1 MKTNK
6 LIAAALLPLLFSCA
20 KENIAPAETPENAD
34 DYITVNLV
42 PGADTVTKASFHDVE
57 GIIWQSGGY
66 AGIVNA
72 AGNNIKSKGLDNIY
86 DWKGNNQASFKFLKT
101 ELEGKP
107 GPYVLYYP
115 HHDEVSVSDDG
126 KYTIPVFVDVTQ
138 QSDIGKSTEIFSVVS
153 KKAFDLVPYKEP
165 DKDTDYDN
173 NGADVEFKVV
183 GSYIRILPY
192 GGTKEGEIL
201 DYIKIYDINE
211 VNKVSG
217 RYFVSVAVNNDNTT
231 TISKTD
237 ASDLLSN
244 EMYVNF
250 ESKPK
255 TKIDKKDAAGI
266 YAQVLSGKHQLAYE
280 LHTKVGNTTN
290 TYIFKSSRETDFA
303 FGSIKDI
310 PLNIEKAT
318 KTVSSPEKLYIVGDV
333 SFVGWNH
340 SNAIEMSKNGYI
352 FTTNVYLNTQVK
364 KDGVYQAAEG
374 FKFIL
379 QNDSFEPAYVNG
391 GDNTLKKYNGGDGDN
406 KFTVDKAGYYTVTAD
421 FSTGKVTCTS
431 AAPDKFYIWGD
442 ATEAAWNSDKAIPLV
457 QDKNDKFVF
466 TKEGIILNKGDY
478 KFFSENS
485 ETTAYVND
493 DKGNLVF
500 FDSPSDTDKDI
511 KFKVAYDGTYDL
523 TVNLKDNSVKCIL
536 KTIPQARVKTGDWTD
551 MEKTEEPGV
560 FKAAA
565 WWIKRGDDNHDIQIR
580 CGENQ
585 YINSGYYKEVTF
597 ASRTESLTGM
607 TFDVS
612 AKDIVDEKDVNAKY
626 SWWINDNWCKVRYD
640 IIFDSNKN
648 SVTIKYVPAKYF
660 WLVGHINNWTI
671 KDDNYKADV
680 VDGVATWNIDVAGSY
695 TDIKICGEELYG
707 VGDELFDVGCEWYYS
722 NAADGNVDVSAG
734 REFDVMTYNH
744 DHKWYFPS
752 GKYKVQFNANTFK
765 LIVEK
770 SN

>member
-20 KENIAPAETPENAD
+20 KENLNQIDKPESAD
-34 DYITVNLV
+34 DYITVSLV
-42 PGADTVTKASFHDVE
+42 PGEDAVTRASFDDND
-57 GIIWQSGGY
+57 GIFWQQGGF
-66 AGIVNA
+66 AGLVNA
-72 AGNNIKSKGLDNIY
+72 NANNIKSLALDKTYLYN
-86 DWKGNNQASFKFLKT
+86 GNNQASFKFTKS
-101 ELEGKP
+101 ELTDKP

-115 HHDEVSVSDDG
+115 HHDAVEVIDG
-126 KYTIPVFVDVTQ
+126 KYKIPFTIGVTQ
-138 QSDIGKSTEIFSVVS
+138 KTEIGKSTEIFSVVS
-153 KKAFDLVPYKEP
+153 KNAIDLVPYE
-165 DKDTDYDN
+165 DDTDYDN
-173 NGADVEFKVV
+173 NGAEVYFKVV

-192 GGTKEGEIL
+192 GGTKEGEVI
-201 DYIKIYDINE
+201 DYIKIYDIN
-211 VNKVSG
+211 NNYISG
-217 RYFVSVAVNNDNTT
+217 DYFVSVEVTGAENKPT
-231 TISKTD
+231 TIALADGTD
-237 ASDLLSN
+237 RTSN

-250 ESKPK
+250 DEKPSTNIEK
-255 TKIDKKDAAGI
+255 TAAKGI
-266 YAQVLSGKHQLAYE
+266 YAQVLPGKHQLAYE

-352 FTTNVYLNTQVK
+352 FTTNVYLNTQVRN
-364 KDGVYQAAEG
+364 GNAYQDAEG

-379 QNDSFEPAYVNG
+379 QQDSFEPAYVNG
-391 GDNTLKKYNGGDGDN
+391 GDNTLKKYTGGDGDN

-421 FSTGKVTCTS
+421 FSTGKVTCTP

-442 ATEAAWNSDKAIPLV
+442 ATSAGWDSAKAIQLD
-457 QDKNDKFVF
+457 QDQNDKFVF
-466 TKEGIILNKGDY
+466 TKKDISLKKGDY
-478 KFFSENS
+478 KFFSDNHEYTS
-485 ETTAYVND
+485 YVND
-493 DKGNLVF
+493 GNGNLVF
-500 FDSPSDTDKDI
+500 FDSPSGTDNDR

-523 TVNLKDNSVKCIL
+523 TVNLNDNSVKCIL
-536 KTIPQARVKTGDWTD
+536 TTIPQARVKTGDWTD
-551 MEKTEEPGV
+551 MVQTEPGV
-560 FKAAA
+560 FKAEA
-565 WWIKRGDDNHDIQIR
+565 WWIKRGDYNHDIQIR
-580 CGENQ
+580 CGETQ
-585 YINSGYYKEVTF
+585 YINSGNYKEVTF
-597 ASRTESLTGM
+597 ASRTESLTGKP
-607 TFDVS
+607 FEVS
-612 AKDIVDEKDVNAKY
+612 AGDIADNKDNAEY
-626 SWWINDNWCKVRYD
+626 SWWINNDWCKVRYD

-648 SVTIKYVPAKYF
+648 TVTIKYVPAKYF

-671 KDDNYKADV
+671 KDDNYKAEV
-680 VDGVATWNIDVAGSY
+680 VDGVATWNIDVAGDSF

-707 VGDELFDVGCEWYYS
+707 TNWYDKDCEWYYS
-722 NAADGNVDVSAG
+722 NAAGGNVNVSAG
-734 REFDVMTYNH
+734 GEFDVMTYND

>member
-42 PGADTVTKASFHDVE
+42 PGADTVTKASFDDND
-57 GIIWQSGGY
+57 GIIWQEGGF

-72 AGNNIKSKGLDNIY
+72 AGNNIKSKKLDNIY
-86 DWKGNNQASFKFLKT
+86 NWNGNNQASFKFLKT
-101 ELEGKP
+101 ELEGKS

-115 HHDEVSVSDDG
+115 HHDKVSGSDG
-126 KYTIPVFVDVTQ
+126 KYTIPVFVPVTQ
-138 QSDIGKSTEIFSVVS
+138 KSDIGKSTEIFSVVS
-153 KKAFDLVPYKEP
+153 KKAFDLVPYKEAG
-165 DKDTDYDN
+165 KDTDYDN

-211 VNKVSG
+211 DNKVSG
-217 RYFVSVAVNNDNTT
+217 LYFVSVAVNNDNTT

-250 ESKPK
+250 DSKPK
-255 TKIDKKDAAGI
+255 IKIDKKDAQGI
-266 YAQVLSGKHQLAYE
+266 YAQVRSGKHQLAYE

-352 FTTNVYLNTQVK
+352 FTTNVYLNTQVRN
-364 KDGVYQAAEG
+364 GNAYQNAEG

-379 QNDSFEPAYVNG
+379 QKDSFEPAYVNG
-391 GDNTLKKYNGGDGDN
+391 GDNTLKKLTDGVADN

-442 ATEAAWNSDKAIPLV
+442 ATSAGWDSAKAIQLD
-457 QDKNDKFVF
+457 QDQNDKFVF
-466 TKEGIILNKGDY
+466 TKKDISLKKGDY
-478 KFFSENS
+478 KFFSDNHEYTS
-485 ETTAYVND
+485 YVND
-493 DKGNLVF
+493 GNGNLVF
-500 FDSPSDTDKDI
+500 FDSPSGTDKDI

-523 TVNLKDNSVKCIL
+523 TVDLKNNSVKCIL
-536 KTIPQARVKTGDWTD
+536 TTIPQARVKTGTWTD
-551 MEKTEEPGV
+551 MVQTEEPGV
-560 FKAAA
+560 FKAEA
-565 WWIKRGDDNHDIQIR
+565 WWIKRGNNNHDIQIR
-580 CGENQ
+580 CGDTQ
-585 YINSGYYKEVTF
+585 YINSGYYKEVKF
-597 ASRTESLTGM
+597 DSREKSLDGM
-607 TFDVS
+607 TFSVS
-612 AKDIVDEKDVNAKY
+612 ASDNAEY
-626 SWWINDNWCKVRYD
+626 TWWINNDWCKVRYD

-648 SVTIKYVPAKYF
+648 TVTIKYVPAKYF
-660 WLVGHINNWTI
+660 WLVGDINKWTI

-680 VDGVATWNIDVAGSY
+680 VDGVATWNIDVAGESF
-695 TDIKICGEELYG
+695 TDIKICGEEVYNNE
-707 VGDELFDVGCEWYYS
+707 DFNPDSEWYYS
-722 NAADGNVDVSAG
+722 NGENGNNVDVSKG
-734 REFDVMTYNH
+734 REFDVMSYNS

>member
-42 PGADTVTKASFHDVE
+42 PGADTVTKASFDDND
-57 GIIWQSGGY
+57 GIIWQEGGF

-72 AGNNIKSKGLDNIY
+72 AGNNIKSKKLDNIY
-86 DWKGNNQASFKFLKT
+86 NWNGNNQASFKFLKT
-101 ELEGKP
+101 ELEGKS

-115 HHDEVSVSDDG
+115 HHDKVSGSDG
-126 KYTIPVFVDVTQ
+126 KYTIPVFVPVTQ
-138 QSDIGKSTEIFSVVS
+138 ESDIGKSTEIFSVVS
-153 KKAFDLVPYKEP
+153 KKAFDLVPYKEAG
-165 DKDTDYDN
+165 KDTDYDN

-201 DYIKIYDINE
+201 DYIKIYDIKGENW
-211 VNKVSG
+211 VSG
-217 RYFVSVAVNNDNTT
+217 LYSVSVAVNDDNTT
-231 TISKTD
+231 NISKTD

-250 ESKPK
+250 DSKPK
-255 TKIDKKDAAGI
+255 IKIDKKDSQGI
-266 YAQVLSGKHQLAYE
+266 YAQVRSGKHQLAYE
-280 LHTKVGNTTN
+280 LHTKVGDMDC
-290 TYIFKSSRETDFA
+290 TYTFKSSKETDFA

-310 PLNIEKAT
+310 PLNITKAT
-318 KTVSSPEKLYIVGDV
+318 ETTVSSPEKLYIVGDR
-333 SFVGWNH
+333 SSVGWNL
-340 SNAIEMSKNGYI
+340 SNAIEMSKNGHI
-352 FTTNVYLNTQVK
+352 FTTNVYLNTQVRN
-364 KDGVYQAAEG
+364 GNAYQNAEG

-379 QNDSFEPAYVNG
+379 QKDSFEPAYVNG

-431 AAPDKFYIWGD
+431 AAPEQFYIWGD
-442 ATEAAWNSDKAIPLV
+442 ATSAGWDSANAIKLD
-457 QDKNDKFVF
+457 QDQNDKFVF
-466 TKEGIILNKGDY
+466 TMKGISLKKAGEY
-478 KFFSENS
+478 KFFSVNS

-493 DKGNLVF
+493 GNGNLVF
-500 FDSPSDTDKDI
+500 FDSPSGTDKDI

-523 TVNLKDNSVKCIL
+523 TVDLKNNSVKCIL
-536 KTIPQARVKTGDWTD
+536 TTIPQARVKTGTWTD
-551 MEKTEEPGV
+551 MVQTEEPGV
-560 FKAAA
+560 FKAEA
-565 WWIKRGDDNHDIQIR
+565 WWIKRGDKNHDIQIR

-597 ASRTESLTGM
+597 ASRTESLTGKP
-607 TFDVS
+607 FEVS
-612 AKDIVDEKDVNAKY
+612 AGDIADNKDNAEY
-626 SWWINDNWCKVRYD
+626 SWWINNDWCKVRYD

-648 SVTIKYVPAKYF
+648 TVTIKYVPAKYF

-671 KDDNYKADV
+671 KDDNYKAEV
-680 VDGVATWNIDVAGSY
+680 VDGVATWNIDVAKESF
-695 TDIKICGEELYG
+695 TDINICGEEFYG
-707 VGDELFDVGCEWYYS
+707 TDWYDKDCEWYYS
-722 NAADGNVDVSAG
+722 NCADGNVDVSVG
-734 REFDVMTYNH
+734 GVFDVMTYNH

>member
-42 PGADTVTKASFHDVE
+42 PGTDTVTKASFDDNE
-57 GIIWQSGGY
+57 GIIWQSGGF

-72 AGNNIKSKGLDNIY
+72 DGNNITSNALDKIY
-86 DWKGNNQASFKFLKT
+86 DWNGNKQASFKFLKT
-101 ELEGKP
+101 NLEGKS

-115 HHDEVSVSDDG
+115 YHTDVKVSDS
-126 KYTIPVFVDVTQ
+126 KYTIPVNASGVQ
-138 QSDIGKSTEIFSVVS
+138 WSDIGKSTEIFSVVS
-153 KKAFDLVPYKEP
+153 KKAFDLVPL
-165 DKDTDYDN
+165 DTDYDN

-201 DYIKIYDINE
+201 DYIRIYDIKGENW
-211 VNKVSG
+211 VSG
-217 RYFVSVAVNNDNTT
+217 TYYVSVAVNDDKTT

-237 ASDLLSN
+237 DSKDLYN
-244 EMYVNF
+244 EIILNF
-250 ESKPK
+250 GAKPN
-255 TKIDKKDAAGI
+255 TNIDKADAKGI
-266 YAQVLSGKHQLAYE
+266 YAQVRSGKHQLAYE
-280 LHTKVGNTTN
+280 LHTKVGDMDC
-290 TYIFKSSRETDFA
+290 TYTFKSSKETDFA

-310 PLNIEKAT
+310 PLNITKAT
-318 KTVSSPEKLYIVGDV
+318 ETTVSSPEKLYIVGDG
-333 SFVGWNH
+333 SSVGWNL
-340 SNAIEMSKNGYI
+340 SNAIEMSKNGHI

-364 KDGVYQAAEG
+364 KDGVYQDAEG

-391 GDNTLKKYNGGDGDN
+391 GDNTLKEYNGGDGDY

-431 AAPDKFYIWGD
+431 AAPEQFYIWGD
-442 ATEAAWNSDKAIPLV
+442 ATEAAWNSDKAIPLD
-457 QDKNDKFVF
+457 QDQNDKFVF
-466 TKEGIILNKGDY
+466 TKKDISLKKGDY
-478 KFFSENS
+478 KFFSVNS

-493 DKGNLVF
+493 GNGNLVF
-500 FDSPSDTDKDI
+500 FDSPSGTDKDI

-536 KTIPQARVKTGDWTD
+536 KTIPQARVKSGEWTP
-551 MEKTEEPGV
+551 MVQTEPGV
-560 FKAAA
+560 FKAEA
-565 WWIKRGDDNHDIQIR
+565 WWIKRGDNNHDIQIK

-607 TFDVS
+607 IFDVS
-612 AKDIVDEKDVNAKY
+612 AKDIADEKDVNAKY

-648 SVTIKYVPAKYF
+648 TVTIKYVPAKYF

-671 KDDNYKADV
+671 KDDNYKAEV
-680 VDGVATWNIDVAGSY
+680 VDGVATWNIDVAEDSF
-695 TDIKICGEELYG
+695 TDIKICGEEVYNTT
-707 VGDELFDVGCEWYYS
+707 DWSPDSEWYYS
-722 NAADGNVDVSAG
+722 NGENGNNVNVSKG
-734 REFDVMTYNH
+734 GEFDVMSYNS